1 MTAQAP
7 VLESFI
13 KRYSDR
19 NYRYPVLVRHQGTV
33 IAMAMDDQ
41 RRIYYSVLNLNGQD
55 DSLDVT
61 AWADQ
66 PLELEFP
73 KEIAEVGFGLAD
85 QLLLPTVKK
94 GSRDPVEPGVVVA
107 ENEENKFLSRT
118 ARLTADAPFQAMSDG
133 RLIYVF
139 RQAIAANHPD
149 QITVAGPGNSRV
161 PIVDSTLLVDRFV
174 LSGASGPSQAGE
186 SAAAPQLKLN
196 LEVRFR
202 RSRSKTRPQSTKD
215 SLGARD
221 MQDQPFF
228 EPTQELSFIRNLQA
242 GRFSILLL
250 PTAIAEVMRWQ
261 IFAFNSATGQIDAYN
276 VERSQEGLFNTRG
289 TQVTTASDAA
299 ETALDFSRE
308 SDHVVLAP
316 GVRLGQGFSQEAW
329 IFPRVT
335 APEPGESLE
344 QALLGNDDKTA
355 TAPPSIWIVDNRRVR
370 VGFGDGADFHGFITG
385 EVLRSNQWNHL
396 AVVFSDGEDGGYRL
410 YINGLPVDVQ
420 VEGTPGASAGKVLV
434 DAPIALIGA
443 PSRSFFGL
451 IDEIRL
457 WNRPRSEREIRSDR
471 SLRLTGQETG
481 LATYWR
487 LDEGSGREILDQTGH
502 HAPGT
507 MTAGF
512 AARAWVTSDAPIGEN
527 AGVNRDS
534 FRFEGRTV
542 ESGIASLLYF
552 QQEEARTGY
561 DQQAKP
567 MRQGARVMLAVATQ
581 AGGNGPQ
588 GLGSEQRKEIA
599 TLDFGVSANGRLAKG
614 PDNLA
619 LKPVAVERDGDP
631 VDISAEL
638 AQIQTI
644 QQGIDQTL
652 SADDSADVSA
662 ELAQIEALQAT
673 ITQRQ
678 QAARTVDVNA
688 ELDRIQTI
696 QGSISQKTQR
706 ITAITTE
713 LDYLNRVFT
722 IVDDAIANRSTVLN
736 LPAGSLDNL
745 NLSAKLNRLRELR
758 NLQANGQRD
767 LQQLIEFLHNARAI
781 LHEHANFG
789 GRALSFGLNAI
800 GNSFSPRFV
809 GYTQLNQNNFNDL
822 ISSIGVSI
830 FVRLGRGSQQLIPAL
845 QVTVFE
851 HANRNDNGRQRG
863 FVHTFT
869 NPTTN
874 VGPDINDRISSLEI
888 SENPAFRRHRDEL
901 QQSLNTLASDLAALL
916 NELSTLRA
924 SIATLRTEQDQQ
936 RQQLEQAVISDRTT
950 LAALQNLLNK
960 GFAATMPLVQS
971 DVSGLSIAGGLLTFA
986 WSDDTPLL
994 FDSAVGNVALY
1005 FRGIDD
1011 QFFVA
1016 YYKTLTQRARYPLN
1030 DALGTEAVVGFAR
1043 STEGELNR
1051 IRLDVAGDEADTCT
1065 VTLQVKAGEQTI
1077 AETWRQVPRTPE
1089 GLAKVLNGQA
1099 GDRTFV
1105 GRGEIALTDGRADT
1119 LTVPSGIPRSLPAGA
1134 TLFIGD
1140 LKAVLV
1146 AAVEQGATALSIR
1159 TEVANPTV
1167 EPLPVFFLAYD
1178 YAVQASTTQGGAD
1191 LASGSRLLALI
1202 ANGAGQAVKNQTV
1215 RSGLT
1220 LSSRW
1225 VSEAPGH
1232 TYAFDG
1238 AQSHARLEAPNAA
1251 ALTQKLRDVSPQD
1264 DLTLEAWVRPTQIA
1278 EANQRAR
1285 VIHYQPSAGTPDTR
1299 YLLGLKREE
1308 LTTAIQLNGSTDVVR
1323 IANADHLNF
1332 AGAITLEVWVRPAKN
1347 ENLGNLIVHGN
1358 GSGSQVFL
1366 RINEGR
1372 YEAGS
1377 HNGTDGIDH
1386 KVAIVMPVAD
1396 RTGLAW
1402 VHLAGVY
1409 DGSHW
1414 RLYRNGIALGEQ
1426 SATVGAIP
1434 ISADWGLGAHPNIGS
1449 DRGRILNGAIAE
1461 ARLWQRGRTQAE
1473 IAADMSRELA
1483 GNETDL
1489 VACWRFDD
1497 VGNRRA
1503 TDHSRFGHHGTL
1515 VGNPQPTESPLPA
1528 YSVFAGVGEQLVQAS
1543 QKISGGQ
1550 WNHLAAVFNQ
1560 SYGVQLDGQ
1569 DGTFLDAGT
1578 DLTLDINRDLTV
1590 EVAFKVNDLSQPRAL
1605 LTKGKI
1611 SAVEDPE
1618 QQVPYALYL
1627 NPAGRAV
1634 FAFEDVKGKKHLF
1647 ISQPIPN
1654 PTEFHTLTVTRKR
1667 NTITNPVRNNGGQQ
1681 TGVDIV
1687 SWDAIQFFVDGQANT
1702 PSGQPYG
1709 LFEYKKAGSDTTGTP
1724 RQEDGRNGG
1733 GTSPGFNAG
1742 QPQQPLDIG
1751 SSNAPLE
1758 FGSGFSLASF
1768 DPAGDDLDSI
1778 NGVYI
1783 SALALSSPE
1792 GKLTNPQEAEMMA
1805 LAVGVSAVARDLER
1819 DINLLN
1825 TVRNGFDNGF
1835 AIAPLKGTLAE
1846 IRLWNVPLE
1855 SGSLKPTIQGSEKGL
1870 LAWWRFEE
1878 AEGAIAFDSKGG
1890 SHARFK
1896 GAVLWVKDP
1905 NPTGSQLVLYRNG
1918 QLLSSELVPAAT
1930 RAALLSPQAQ
1940 FTLGAVQHNN
1950 KPQEFFQGELEEVR
1964 IWQTARTLEQL
1975 QDNLFRRLLGE
1986 NEQFL
1991 DNREDLLAYY
2001 PFDTQKDGVLFDFSL
2016 LGNDL
2021 SPVNT
2026 EFVLSTAPIG
2036 EDTPQ
2041 VRSALAG
2048 VRTPFSDRLQ
2058 SAPAVQEYGDLQT
2071 DADGNLFGTY
2081 KRCYGLIKNGQWELV
2096 TGFKVGEL
2104 VTEWVGQVQFA
2115 PQLIGFIEGA
2125 PPVPGENLTSRGV
2138 VLGEF
2143 ANYNGASSVEL
2154 KQASKTDLTFS
2165 ADKESGFDSSFDL
2178 TAGLLTEA
2186 NVEAGIGLVTEV
2198 ADADGAFG
2206 IKAKFENSLG
2216 WLSSGSTSL
2225 GLTTNLSSKQ
2235 QLQGFV
2241 ESSNAV
2247 AFGDVGRRFIPE
2259 NTGFALVQSQ
2269 TADVFALRL
2278 KHNSALVS
2286 YQMRANPDI
2295 PPDRN
2300 IINFPINPQYTKQGT
2315 LDGKIGFTPDPAYP
2329 NALTFSS
2336 DSSFYKPIEAFA
2348 LKQRIQREEER
2359 VRAYYDQYDA
2369 GAVGRR
2375 QNVLFG
2381 QTGDL
2386 GSEEVLQNLPRLEK
2400 RNLANTYVWTA
2411 DGGLFAETQETMDVV
2426 QESYGGSYAFKGQ
2439 AGIFADLN
2447 VAISGVGFKFG
2458 FEAMFGGRLNV
2469 QATKSV
2475 QSETSFSV
2483 EVNVDEVE
2491 RDVFLRDEA
2500 GEVLFDLSNPLTPK
2514 ALRHPGKVDAYRF
2527 MTFYLEPQT
2536 DHFDHFFNQV
2546 VDPIWLEQSTDTN
2559 ALALRGLR
2567 DANQG
2572 SSTKPP
2578 CWRIFHRVTFVSRVL
2593 PSIGSTKP
2601 LPALESTLRELSID
2615 SNFEL
2620 IKRLDPFVAEKVD
2633 DVGEFSR
2640 AIRDTVATFMP
2651 ELQPHVASITEF
2663 MRLFYGVAEPT
2674 ALADSPELTALLAG
2688 ERAPN
2693 APPVVRVGRSQTL
2706 HLEND
2711 TVQTTLPGSVADD
2724 RLSPEAIF
2732 VTWAVES
2739 APAGAIVTLAE
2750 RHSPVTTASFSAI
2763 GRYQL
2768 SLTASDGT
2776 LSTTE
2781 ELDLLVNQ
2789 SPLVRAGDDQEI
2801 GFRQPLELRGE
2812 LVRDG
2817 RGDRAQPLA
2826 TRWEVINGPGPV
2838 AFDNAAALRTRAT
2851 VNASGVYLLRLTAET
2866 TTASGVLTH
2875 SDDLQVVVGAR
2886 INRGLLSL
2894 YSFADTLASGTV
2906 RDVAGVGIPTDLAIT
2921 GRPTALKARG
2931 ETTPFALAL
2940 KKPARLT
2947 SSNASRLIQAIK
2959 TSGEFTLEAWI
2970 NPSQASQPGLGRIL
2984 TLSGGAR
2991 DRNVILGQAG
3001 NQFHLGVRT
3010 TETNGNASD
3019 RAFAGGTLTPATLT
3033 HVVCTRETGGT
3044 TRLYINGQAVA
3055 QRIIPGTLAN
3065 WDDRFALALG
3075 NELGDP
3081 LSEDRAWL
3089 GDFHLVALYSTALT
3103 AAEIATNFEV
3113 GADVNLAPVVS
3124 AGPDQVITFPTPL
3137 ALKGAVVDDQ
3147 LSTET
3152 LSVLWSQPSGP
3163 APVTFSDP
3171 TSLAPTVIFTE
3182 PGTHDDDGRP
3192 FKVAGVYTLRL
3203 TVGDE
3208 TQAISD
3214 EVQVTLNHAPIITVP
3229 KQVIGQLPNRVHLI
3243 AAVESG
3249 LGRPDQSQLILNWS
3263 QLSGPGTVSFSAP
3276 TLANTTAQFSESGTY
3291 RLRLTAN
3298 NGLLTTVADVT
3309 AHANKAPTIR
3319 VIANPLVNLPAV
3331 ATLQGDVVDTGLADP
3346 TGSISAQWSVVNG
3359 PGPVT
3364 FADAQA
3370 IATTATFGTSG
3381 EYTLRLTV
3389 STGELATSREVTITA
3404 NQAPV
3409 VDAGP
3414 DQSIDFPALAELDGT
3429 VSDDG
3434 FPALPG
3440 RLALAWSQVS
3450 GPGTVTFST
3459 PASDITTAQFSQGGL
3474 YVLRLT
3480 ANDGAIAIH
3489 DDVTI
3494 QVNHPP
3500 VVNAGADQV
3509 LTLVTQPDGG
3519 VQPAIA
3525 TLTGTVQ
3532 DDGLPTNTL
3541 TTLWKQVSGPAP
3553 AVLKTPSKATTQVE
3567 FPTAGAYVLELSA
3580 SDGRLTGSDAVT
3592 VSVSQRVMT
3601 GIQALYDFR
3610 EGSGNTLRD
3619 QSGLQPALDLAVV
3632 NGAIAR
3638 LPKGRG
3644 IALQQP
3650 SLLAT
3655 PVAATRLNQALQRS
3669 QALTVEAWVK
3679 PAQASASPGQTPARI
3694 VTLSVDTG
3702 NRNLTLGQ
3710 GNNQYVTRLRTT
3722 TTGGNGANKV
3732 VEAGPVSVDQ
3742 LTHLVYTRDGEGNAT
3757 LYINGTVQKREV
3769 INGALSNWDATYRLA
3784 LGNELTGDRP
3794 WLGEYHLVALY
3805 DRALS
3810 AEEVAQNFAANLS

>member
-7 VLESFI
+7 VLEGFI

-33 IAMAMDDQ
+33 IALAMDDQ
-41 RRIYYSVLNLNGQD
+41 RRIYYSVLNLNGQGN
-55 DSLDVT
+55 SLDVNS
-61 AWADQ
+61 WADQ
-66 PLELEFP
+66 PQELEFP

-94 GSRDPVEPGVVVA
+94 GSRTPVNAGVVVA
-107 ENEENKFLSRT
+107 DNEVDKFLSRT

-133 RLIYVF
+133 RFVYVF

-149 QITVAGPGNSRV
+149 QITVEGPENRQI

-174 LSGASGPSQAGE
+174 LSGASGASQAGE
-186 SAAAPQLKLN
+186 AAPVPQLKLN

-228 EPTQELSFIRNLQA
+228 EPTQELSFIRNLQE
-242 GRFSILLL
+242 GRFSIVLL
-250 PTAIAEVMRWQ
+250 PTTIAEVSRWQ
-261 IFAFNSATGQIDAYN
+261 IFAFNSATGMIDAYN
-276 VERSQEGLFNTRG
+276 VERSLEGLFNTRG
-289 TQVTTASDAA
+289 TQSAPSSDAA
-299 ETALDFSRE
+299 ETALNFSQE

-335 APEPGESLE
+335 APEPGEALE

-370 VGFGDGADFHGFITG
+370 VGFGDGAGFQSFITG

-396 AVVFSDGEDGGYRL
+396 AVVFSNDPDDAGYHL
-410 YINGLPVDVQ
+410 YVNGLPVDVRQ
-420 VEGTPGASAGKVLV
+420 EGTAGTSVGKVPV
-434 DAPIALIGA
+434 DAAITLIGA
-443 PSRSFFGL
+443 PSHSFSGL

-471 SLRLTGQETG
+471 GLRLSGHELG
-481 LATYWR
+481 LAAYWR
-487 LDEGSGREILDQTGH
+487 LDEGSGREIFDHTSN

-512 AARAWVTSDAPIGEN
+512 ANRAWVASDAPIGEN

-552 QQEEARTGY
+552 QQQEARTGY

-567 MRQGARVMLAVATQ
+567 LRQGARVMLAVATQ
-581 AGGNGPQ
+581 ASGGD
-588 GLGSEQRKEIA
+588 RKEIA
-599 TLDFGVSANGRLAKG
+599 TLDFGVSANGRLAKVA
-614 PDNLA
+614 DKLR

-631 VDISAEL
+631 VDVSAEL
-638 AQIQTI
+638 AQIQAI
-644 QQGIDQTL
+644 QQVIDQTL
-652 SADDSADVSA
+652 SADDTADVSVA
-662 ELAQIEALQAT
+662 LAQIEALQAA
-673 ITQRQ
+673 ISQKQ

-688 ELDRIQTI
+688 ELDRIGTL
-696 QGSISQKTQR
+696 QGAITQKTQR
-706 ITAITTE
+706 VTTLSE
-713 LDYLNRVFT
+713 EIDYLNRVFR
-722 IVDDAIANRSTVLN
+722 IVDDAIANRSTGLIV
-736 LPAGSLDNL
+736 PAGSLDSL
-745 NLSAKLNRLRELR
+745 NLPAKLSRLRELR
-758 NLQANGQRD
+758 NLQANGQQE
-767 LQQLIEFLHNARAI
+767 LQQLLDFLRNARVT

-789 GRALSFGLNAI
+789 GRSLSFGLNAI

-809 GYTQLNQNNFNDL
+809 GYTQLNQHNFNDL
-822 ISSIGVSI
+822 ISSISI
-830 FVRLGRGSQQLIPAL
+830 SAFIRVGRGSQLFLPAL

-851 HANRNDNGRQRG
+851 HANRNSGQNG
-863 FVHTFT
+863 FAHTFT
-869 NPTTN
+869 DTTAF
-874 VGPDINDRISSLEI
+874 VGRNFNDRISSLEI
-888 SENPAFRRHRDEL
+888 SENSAFRNHCDAL
-901 QQSLNTLASDLAALL
+901 QRSLDSLTTD
-916 NELSTLRA
+916 LSTLLDELRGIRTSIEALRA
-924 SIATLRTEQDQQ
+924 DQDQQ
-936 RQQLEQAVISDRTT
+936 RQQLEQAVTSDRTA

-960 GFAATMPLVQS
+960 GFAATMPLVHS
-971 DVSGLSIAGGLLTFA
+971 DVNGLSVAGGLLTFA

-994 FDSAVGNVALY
+994 FDSAVGNVAMY
-1005 FRGIDD
+1005 FRGTDD

-1016 YYKTLTQRARYPLN
+1016 YYKTLTQRARYVLN
-1030 DALGTEAVVGFAR
+1030 DALGAEAVVGFAR
-1043 STEGELNR
+1043 STEAEMDR
-1051 IRLDVAGDEADTCT
+1051 IRLNVAGEAADSACT
-1065 VTLQVKAGEQTI
+1065 VTIQNKAGGQTI
-1077 AETWRQVPRTPE
+1077 IETWHQVPRAPE
-1089 GLAKVLNGQA
+1089 GFAKVLNGLA

-1105 GRGEIALTDGRADT
+1105 GRGEIVLTSGRADT
-1119 LTVPSGIPRSLPAGA
+1119 LTVAGGLHRSLPAGA

-1140 LKAVLV
+1140 FKATLET
-1146 AAVEQGATALSIR
+1146 AVDQGATELAIR
-1159 TEVANPTV
+1159 TEAASSTTA
-1167 EPLPVFFLAYD
+1167 PLPVFFLEYD

-1191 LASGSRLLALI
+1191 LSSGSKLLAFI
-1202 ANGAGQAVKNQTV
+1202 ANGAGQAVKNGTV
-1215 RSGLT
+1215 HSGLT

-1238 AQSHARLEAPNAA
+1238 QDSHARLEASSADFD
-1251 ALTQKLRDVSPQD
+1251 QQLRRFSPQA
-1264 DLTLEAWVRPTQIA
+1264 DLTLEAWVRPSQIA
-1278 EANQRAR
+1278 EASLRSR
-1285 VIHYQPSAGTPDTR
+1285 LLHYQPAANTTDTR

-1308 LTTAIQLNGSTDVVR
+1308 LTTAIALNGSTDLVR
-1323 IANADHLNF
+1323 IPNATQLNF
-1332 AGAITLEVWVRPAKN
+1332 AGAITIEAWVKPAKN
-1347 ENLGNLIVHGN
+1347 ENLGNIIVHGN
-1358 GSGSQVFL
+1358 ASGPQVFL

-1377 HNGTDGIDH
+1377 HNGTDH
-1386 KVAIVMPVAD
+1386 KVAIVMPAAD
-1396 RTGLAW
+1396 RTGNAW

-1409 DGSHW
+1409 DGTHW

-1426 SATVGAIP
+1426 ADAIGAIP
-1434 ISADWGLGAHPNIGS
+1434 IDADWGLGAHPNPS
-1449 DRGRILNGAIAE
+1449 DRVRILTGAIAE
-1461 ARLWQRGRTQAE
+1461 ARIWQRGRTQTE
-1473 IAADMSRELA
+1473 IAVDMTRELS

-1489 VACWRFDD
+1489 VGCWRFDD
-1497 VGNRRA
+1497 FGNRRA
-1503 TDHSRFGHHGTL
+1503 TDHARFGHHGQL
-1515 VGNPQPTESPLPA
+1515 EGNPQPTESPIPA
-1528 YSVFAGVGEQLVQAS
+1528 YSVFAGVGEQLVQSS
-1543 QKISGGQ
+1543 QKIAAGN

-1569 DGTFLDAGT
+1569 PGTFLDAGA
-1578 DLTLDINRDLTV
+1578 DLTLDLNRDLTI
-1590 EVAFKVNDLSQPRAL
+1590 EAAFKVNDLSQPRAL
-1605 LTKGKI
+1605 LTKGKL
-1611 SAVEDPE
+1611 SATEDSE
-1618 QQVPYALYL
+1618 QRVPYALYL
-1627 NPAGRAV
+1627 NSAGRLV
-1634 FAFEDVKGKKHLF
+1634 FAFEDVRGKKHLF

-1654 PTEFHTLTVTRKR
+1654 PTEFHTVTVTRKR
-1667 NTITNPVRNNGGQQ
+1667 HTITSPVRNNSDQQ

-1687 SWDAIQFFVDGQANT
+1687 SWDAIQFFVDGKANT
-1702 PSGQPYG
+1702 PIGQPYG

-1733 GTSPGFNAG
+1733 STSPGFNAG

-1751 SSNAPLE
+1751 NSNAPLE

-1783 SALALSSPE
+1783 SAEALFVANN
-1792 GKLTNPQEAEMMA
+1792 GGMANPQQAEMVA
-1805 LAVGVSAVARDLER
+1805 LAVGVNAGARDLER
-1819 DINLLN
+1819 DSDLLN
-1825 TVRNGFDNGF
+1825 TVRNGFGNGS
-1835 AIAPLKGTLAE
+1835 AIAPLSGTLAE

-1855 SGSLKPTIQGSEKGL
+1855 AGSIKPTIQGGEKGL

-1878 AEGAIAFDSKGG
+1878 AEGAIALDSKGS

-1896 GAVLWVKDP
+1896 GAVQWVKDP
-1905 NPTGSQLVLYRNG
+1905 NPSGSQLVLYRNG
-1918 QLLSSELVPAAT
+1918 QLLSSELVPAAS
-1930 RAALLSPQAQ
+1930 RAVLLSPQAQ
-1940 FTLGAVQHNN
+1940 FTLGALQRGNRT
-1950 KPQEFFQGELEEVR
+1950 QEFFQGELEEVR
-1964 IWQTARTLEQL
+1964 IWQTARTPEQL

-1986 NEQFL
+1986 NGQFL

-2001 PFDTQKDGVLFDFSL
+2001 PFDTQRAGVLSDFSL

-2021 SPVNT
+2021 TPVDA

-2058 SAPAVQEYGDLQT
+2058 STPAVQEYGDLQT
-2071 DADGNLFGTY
+2071 DVDCNLFGIY
-2081 KRCYGLIKNGQWELV
+2081 KRCYGLIKDGQWELV

-2104 VTEWVGQVQFA
+2104 VTEWVGQVQFD

-2125 PPVPGENLTSRGV
+2125 PPVPGENLTSRGA

-2154 KQASKTDLTFS
+2154 KQASKTNFTFS

-2178 TAGLLTEA
+2178 TAGLLTGA

-2198 ADADGAFG
+2198 ADADSAFG

-2241 ESSNAV
+2241 EPANAV

-2286 YQMRANPDI
+2286 YQMRPNPDI

-2300 IINFPINPQYTKQGT
+2300 IINFPINPAYTKQGT
-2315 LDGKIGFTPDPAYP
+2315 LDGKIGFTPDAAYP

-2359 VRAYYDQYDA
+2359 VQAYYDQYDA

-2381 QTGDL
+2381 QSGDL

-2439 AGIFADLN
+2439 AGIFADLD

-2475 QSETSFSV
+2475 QSENSFSV

-2527 MTFYLEPQT
+2527 MTFYLEPQA
-2536 DHFDHFFNQV
+2536 DHFDHFFSQV
-2546 VDPIWLEQSTDTN
+2546 VDPIWLEQSTDAN

-2567 DANQG
+2567 DANKG
-2572 SSTKPP
+2572 PGTKPP

-2593 PSIGSTKP
+2593 PPIGSTKP

-2620 IKRLDPFVAEKVD
+2620 IKRLDPFVADKVD
-2633 DVGEFSR
+2633 DIGEFSR
-2640 AIRDTVATFMP
+2640 AIRETIATFLP
-2651 ELQPHVASITEF
+2651 ELQPHVAAITEF
-2663 MRLFYGVAEPT
+2663 MRLFYGVTEVT
-2674 ALADSPELTALLAG
+2674 SLADSPELTALLEG
-2688 ERAPN
+2688 DRSPN
-2693 APPVVRVGRSQTL
+2693 AAPVVRVGRSQTL
-2706 HLEND
+2706 HLED
-2711 TVQTTLPGSVADD
+2711 EAVQTTLPGSVADD
-2724 RLSPEAIF
+2724 RLSPEAVF
-2732 VTWAVES
+2732 VTWAVQS
-2739 APAGAIVTLAE
+2739 APSGATVAFEDL
-2750 RHSPVTTASFSAI
+2750 HSPVTVASFSNI
-2763 GRYQL
+2763 GRYRL
-2768 SLTASDGT
+2768 ALTASDGT
-2776 LSTTE
+2776 LSATE
-2781 ELDLLVNQ
+2781 DLDILVNQ
-2789 SPLVRAGDDQEI
+2789 SPLVRAGEDQEI
-2801 GFRQPLELRGE
+2801 GFRQSLELRGE

-2817 RGDRAQPLA
+2817 RGDRTTQALT
-2826 TRWEVINGPGPV
+2826 TRWEAVSGPGSV
-2838 AFDNAAALRTRAT
+2838 TFDNAAAPRTRALFS
-2851 VNASGVYLLRLTAET
+2851 ASGVYLLRLTAET

-2875 SDDLQVVVGAR
+2875 SDDLQVFVGAR

-2894 YSFADTLASGTV
+2894 YSFADSLANEGNTV
-2906 RDVAGVGIPTDLAIT
+2906 RDVAGVGVPVDLAIA
-2921 GRPTALKARG
+2921 GKPTPLKARG
-2931 ETTPFALAL
+2931 ATTPFALAL

-2947 SSNASRLIQAIK
+2947 STNASRLIQAIK
-2959 TSGEFTLEAWI
+2959 ASGEFTLEAWI
-2970 NPSQASQPGLGRIL
+2970 NPSQGNQPGLGRIL
-2984 TLSGGAR
+2984 TLSGGASR
-2991 DRNVILGQAG
+2991 RNLILGQAG

-3010 TETNGNASD
+3010 SETNGNASD
-3019 RAFAGGTLTPATLT
+3019 RAFASGIVAPATLT
-3033 HVVCTRETGGT
+3033 HVVCTRETNGT
-3044 TRLYINGQAVA
+3044 TRLYLNGQVVA
-3055 QRIIPGTLAN
+3055 QRVIPGTLAN
-3065 WDDRFALALG
+3065 WDDSFALALG
-3075 NELGDP
+3075 NELGDT

-3089 GDFHLVALYSTALT
+3089 GDFHLVALYSSALT
-3103 AAEIATNFEV
+3103 PAEIATNFEV
-3113 GADVNLAPVVS
+3113 GADANLAPVVS
-3124 AGPDQVITFPTPL
+3124 AGADQVINLPSAL
-3137 ALKGAVVDDQ
+3137 SLKGAVMDDQ
-3147 LSTET
+3147 LLNGN
-3152 LSVLWSQPSGP
+3152 LSVLWSQPGGP

-3171 TSLAPTVIFTE
+3171 TSLEPTVTFTE
-3182 PGTHDDDGRP
+3182 PSTNDEDGQP
-3192 FKVAGVYTLRL
+3192 VKVAGVYTLRL

-3208 TQAISD
+3208 AQAISD
-3214 EVQVTLNHAPIITVP
+3214 EVQITVNHAPMIKAPNAIV
-3229 KQVIGQLPNRVHLI
+3229 VQLPNRAQLTAEVQ
-3243 AAVESG
+3243 SG
-3249 LGRPDQSQLILNWS
+3249 LGNPQQGRLTLLWS
-3263 QLSGPGTVSFSAP
+3263 QLSGPGAVSFSDPA
-3276 TLANTTAQFSESGTY
+3276 LANTAAQFSESGTY
-3291 RLRLTAN
+3291 RLRLTAS

-3309 AHANKAPTIR
+3309 VHANKAPMIR
-3319 VIANPLVNLPAV
+3319 VSAAPLVNLPST
-3331 ATLQGDVVDTGLADP
+3331 ATLQGEVVDTGLADP
-3346 TGSISAQWSVVNG
+3346 SGTVSAKWSLVNG
-3359 PGPVT
+3359 PGLVT
-3364 FADAQA
+3364 FADAQRLS
-3370 IATTATFGTSG
+3370 TTATFSTSG

-3389 STGELATSREVTITA
+3389 STGELTTSREVTITA
-3404 NQAPV
+3404 NQAPL

-3414 DQSIDFPALAELDGT
+3414 DQSLDFPALAELDGT

-3434 FPALPG
+3434 FPTTPG
-3440 RLALAWSQVS
+3440 RLTLAWSKVS
-3450 GPGTVTFST
+3450 GPGAVTFAD
-3459 PASDITTAQFSQGGL
+3459 PASDITTAQFSRGGE

-3480 ANDGAIAIH
+3480 ANDGAIAAH
-3489 DDVTI
+3489 DEVI
-3494 QVNHPP
+3494 IRVNQPP

-3509 LTLVTQPDGG
+3509 LTLTAQAEGAVQSVT
-3519 VQPAIA
+3519 A
-3525 TLTGTVQ
+3525 TLNGTVQ
-3532 DDGLPTNTL
+3532 DDGLPANTL
-3541 TTLWKQVSGPAP
+3541 TTLWQQLSGPAP
-3553 AVLKTPSKATTQVE
+3553 AVLKDAAKPSTSAE
-3567 FPTAGAYVLELSA
+3567 FPGAGTYVLELSA
-3580 SDGRLTGSDAVT
+3580 SDGRLTGRDTVT
-3592 VSVSQRVMT
+3592 VVVSKRVMT

-3610 EGSGNTLRD
+3610 EGSGNTIRD
-3619 QSGLQPALDLAVV
+3619 QSGIQPALDLVLV

-3638 LPKGRG
+3638 IPQG

-3655 PVAATRLNQALQRS
+3655 AGAATRLNQAIQRS

-3679 PAQASASPGQTPARI
+3679 PAQLSPSQTPARI

-3702 NRNLTLGQ
+3702 HRNVTLGQ
-3710 GNNQYVTRLRTT
+3710 NNNQYVTRLRTT
-3722 TTGGNGANKV
+3722 TTGVNGSSKV
-3732 VEAGPVSVDQ
+3732 VEAGSVSVNQ

-3757 LYINGTVQKREV
+3757 LYLDGQVQKREV
-3769 INGALSNWDATYRLA
+3769 ISGDLSNWDATYRLA

-3794 WLGEYHLVALY
+3794 WLGEYHLVAIY
-3805 DRALS
+3805 DRALTV
-3810 AEEVAQNFAANLS
+3810 EEVSQNFAARLP